1 MAKLTACRQ
10 NMTQR
15 GASRPRG
22 TPLPRI
28 GHAIAYE
35 PTSKKQLAIKKQTE
49 AHFVRDAE
57 KILLNKPCSG
67 TNVAQ
72 KSCAI
77 AYAQRLAS
85 QQRFHTSDR
94 QMIYSH
100 LMI

>member
-49 AHFVRDAE
+49 AHLFETLR
-57 KILLNKPCSG
+57 KFYLISH
-67 TNVAQ
+67 AQ
-72 KSCAI
+72 GRTLHKNPV
-77 AYAQRLAS
+77 Q
-85 QQRFHTSDR
+85 
-94 QMIYSH
+94 
-100 LMI
+100 